1 MLDGICKCPACNNA
15 WIRPERDG
23 HSRAERADPMSLGGM
38 DIEGLQAEL
47 ERLRCE
53 VKALEQRAQAA
64 EAQAALY
71 QGVFEH
77 LPVPSALYGAD
88 GVLVDINRRN
98 REILAVPSKEAMVGK
113 HNMYEDPVAL
123 AGGYTAH
130 FDQVIRSGGGVIM
143 APTAYNTADA
153 GLDRTEDRTVWTE
166 TRMSA
171 ADVGGARYVI
181 GINLD
186 VTDRMRAQQAYQDS
200 AAFVT
205 AIVEHAPSAVYVKDL
220 NGRYALVNR
229 HFERLMGLSRD
240 AVLGRAD
247 RDVMPSELA
256 EAFAQSERQV
266 IATEAPLVKEE
277 QLLIEGRVHSFVTTR
292 FPLLDSRGTLHAVC
306 GISVEVTESRAAEAE
321 AQRLQDEII
330 HLQEA
335 RLRALSTPLLPIARG
350 VVVMPLIGNIDAPRA
365 QQVLEILLEGIV
377 AHQASM
383 VILDVTGVPTIDT
396 QVASALVRTARAV
409 NLLGAQ
415 VLLTGIQPAI
425 ARTLV
430 ELGADLGGLL
440 VRSTLDSGIAYAL
453 TPRPGRRAGTLP
465 PRP

>member
-1 MLDGICKCPACNNA
+1 
-15 WIRPERDG
+15 
-23 HSRAERADPMSLGGM
+23 M
-38 DIEGLQAEL
+38 DIEGMQAEL
-47 ERLRCE
+47 ERLRRE
-53 VKALEQRAQAA
+53 IKALEQRAQAA

-77 LPVPSALYGAD
+77 LPVPSALYRAD
-88 GVLVDINRRN
+88 GVLADINRRN
-98 REILAVPSKEAMVGK
+98 REMLAVPSKEAMVGK
-113 HNMYEDPVAL
+113 HNMYEDPVAV

-130 FDQVIRSGGGVIM
+130 FDRVIRSGECVIM
-143 APTAYNTADA
+143 APTPYDTADA
-153 GLDRTEDRTVWTE
+153 GLERAEDRTVWTE
-166 TRMSA
+166 TRMSR

-186 VTDRMRAQQAYQDS
+186 VTDRMRAEKAYQDS
-200 AAFVT
+200 AASVT

-220 NGRYALVNR
+220 DGRYALVNR
-229 HFERLMGLSRD
+229 HFERLMGLSRE
-240 AVLGRAD
+240 AVLGRAA
-247 RDVMPSELA
+247 RDVVPSELA
-256 EAFAQSERQV
+256 ERLEQSERQV
-266 IATEAPLVKEE
+266 IATEAPLVIEE
-277 QLLIEGRVHSFVTTR
+277 QLLLEGRAHHFVTTR
-292 FPLLDSRGTLHAVC
+292 FPLVDSRGRLYAVC

-330 HLQEA
+330 RLQEA

-350 VVVMPLIGNIDAPRA
+350 VVVMPLVGNIDAPRA
-365 QQVLEILLEGIV
+365 EQVLETLLEGIV

-415 VLLTGIQPAI
+415 VLVTGIQPAM
-425 ARTLV
+425 ARALV
-430 ELGADLGGLL
+430 ELGADLGGIL

-453 TPRPGRRAGTLP
+453 APGSGRVSGRASELSSGGDPFDRRLEH
-465 PRP
+465 RSR

>member
-1 MLDGICKCPACNNA
+1 MGAIT
-15 WIRPERDG
+15 
-23 HSRAERADPMSLGGM
+23 GGGV
-38 DIEGLQAEL
+38 DIEEMRAEL
-47 ERLRCE
+47 ERLRRAVE
-53 VKALEQRAQAA
+53 ALEQRAQAA

-77 LPVPSALYGAD
+77 LPVPSALYRAD
-88 GVLVDINRRN
+88 GVLSDINRRN
-98 REILAVPSKEAMVGK
+98 REMLAVPSKEAIVGK
-113 HNMYEDPVAL
+113 HNMYEDPMAV

-130 FDQVIRSGGGVIM
+130 FDRVIGSGECVIM
-143 APTAYNTADA
+143 APTPYDTADA
-153 GLDRTEDRTVWTE
+153 GLERTEDRTVWTE
-166 TRMSA
+166 SRMSP

-186 VTDRMRAQQAYQDS
+186 VTDRMHAQQAYQDS
-200 AAFVT
+200 TAFVT

-220 NGRYALVNR
+220 EGRYALVNR
-229 HFERLMGLSRD
+229 HFERLMGVSRD
-240 AVLGRAD
+240 AVLGRTD
-247 RDVMPSELA
+247 RDVLPPELA
-256 EAFAQSERQV
+256 EGFAQSERRV

-277 QLLIEGRVHSFVTTR
+277 QLLLEGRAHCLMTTR
-292 FPLLDSRGTLHAVC
+292 FPLLDSRGRLYAVC
-306 GISVEVTESRAAEAE
+306 GISAEVTESRAAEAE
-321 AQRLQDEII
+321 AQRLQDEILR
-330 HLQEA
+330 LQEA

-365 QQVLEILLEGIV
+365 QQVLETLLEGIV

-383 VILDVTGVPTIDT
+383 VILDVTGVPTIDAP
-396 QVASALVRTARAV
+396 VASALVRTAQAV

-430 ELGADLGGLL
+430 ELGADLGGIL

-453 TPRPGRRAGTLP
+453 ARGLGRVSA
-465 PRP
+465 

>member
-1 MLDGICKCPACNNA
+1 
-15 WIRPERDG
+15 
-23 HSRAERADPMSLGGM
+23 M
-38 DIEGLQAEL
+38 DIEGMQAEL
-47 ERLRCE
+47 ERLRRE
-53 VKALEQRAQAA
+53 IKALEQRAQAA

-77 LPVPSALYGAD
+77 LPVPSALYRPD
-88 GVLVDINRRN
+88 GVLADINLRN
-98 REILAVPSKEAMVGK
+98 REMLAVPSKEAMVGK
-113 HNMYEDPVAL
+113 HNMYEDPVAV

-130 FDQVIRSGGGVIM
+130 FDRVIRSGECVIM
-143 APTAYNTADA
+143 APTPYNTADA
-153 GLDRTEDRTVWTE
+153 GLERAADRTVWTE
-166 TRMSA
+166 TRMSP
-171 ADVGGARYVI
+171 ADLGGARYVI

-186 VTDRMRAQQAYQDS
+186 VTDRMRAEKAYQDG

-205 AIVEHAPSAVYVKDL
+205 AILEHAPSAVYVKDL
-220 NGRYALVNR
+220 DGCYTLVNR
-229 HFERLMGLSRD
+229 HFERLIGLSRE

-247 RDVMPSELA
+247 RDVVPSELA
-256 EAFAQSERQV
+256 ERFAQSERQV
-266 IATEAPLVKEE
+266 IATEAPLVMEE
-277 QLLIEGRVHSFVTTR
+277 QLLLEGRTHCFVTTR
-292 FPLLDSRGTLHAVC
+292 FPLLDSRGGLYAVC
-306 GISVEVTESRAAEAE
+306 GIFVEVTESRATEAE
-321 AQRLQDEII
+321 AQRLQREII
-330 HLQEA
+330 RLQAA

-430 ELGADLGGLL
+430 ELGVDLGGIL
-440 VRSTLDSGIAYAL
+440 VRSTLHAGIAYAL
-453 TPRPGRRAGTLP
+453 APGSGRVSGQARELSSGGAPFDGRLEH
-465 PRP
+465 RSR